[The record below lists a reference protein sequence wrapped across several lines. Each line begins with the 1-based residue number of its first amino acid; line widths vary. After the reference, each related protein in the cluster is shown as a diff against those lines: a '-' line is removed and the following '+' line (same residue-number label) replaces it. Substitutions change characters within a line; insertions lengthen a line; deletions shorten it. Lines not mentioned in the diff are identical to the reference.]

1 MQVKF
6 RVLSQAGVAAL
17 AATLAACAVPDPY
30 GPNNYPASPLSTSNP
45 YGTNP
50 PAGSYGTV
58 APSSA
63 PAAVEYGRITNV
75 ALVSNGTPVV
85 TGNDPAG
92 TVIGGLVGGLL
103 GNQIGQGGG
112 KGVATILGAIGGAAA
127 GSYMA
132 GGNRVYSTGGPVY
145 RIWVQ
150 TDSGAM
156 RTFDVT
162 STGSLR
168 AGDRVRI
175 ENGLIYL
182 A

>member
-1 MQVKF
+1 MQAKF

-30 GPNNYPASPLSTSNP
+30 GPNNYPNSPLSTTNP
-45 YGTNP
+45 YGTNA

-58 APSSA
+58 APGPA
-63 PAAVEYGRITNV
+63 AAVEYGRITNV
-75 ALVSNGTPVV
+75 ALVNNGTPVA

-92 TVIGGLVGGLL
+92 TVIGGVIGGLL
-103 GNQIGQGGG
+103 GNQIGQGAG
-112 KGVATILGAIGGAAA
+112 KGAATVLGALGGAAA

-132 GGNRVYSTGGPVY
+132 GGNRVYNTGGPVY

-150 TDSGAM
+150 TESGAM
-156 RTFDVT
+156 RTFDVH
-162 STGSLR
+162 SAGNLR